1 MVNRLKHDFNYLIQP
16 MYVEKACPN
25 FGIPKHNSNSSDEN
39 NSFDNNV
46 LNSDPS
52 FYDSEDIREEQKEE
66 DPDQPIKRTVTV
78 KYDAKEVI
86 IEENNSFSSSLPK
99 SRQRIIK

>member
-1 MVNRLKHDFNYLIQP
+1 MVNRLKYDFDYLIQP

-25 FGIPKHNSNSSDEN
+25 FGIPNLNSNSSDRN
-39 NSFDNNV
+39 NSFDRANNI

-52 FYDSEDIREEQKEE
+52 FGSEDIREESKEE
-66 DPDQPIKRTVTV
+66 DQEQPIQRNVTV

-86 IEENNSFSSSLPK
+86 IEEDNSFSSSLPK
-99 SRQRIIK
+99 RTI